1 MTEVITDK
9 FYEKDGSDKKEME
22 EIEKQISVLDKKIRS
37 VRMKYALEEID
48 EPTCRDAV
56 EELEARKAEL
66 TREAAGLNEELSN
79 LAEYVSTTVSM
90 SSQLG
95 TWWSQNDFDL
105 AVGFAV
111 GVRARHTLLPQPHP
125 RRHQRVAGLTP
136 GRLICYNLNAAID
149 ILLG

>member
-1 MTEVITDK
+1 M
-9 FYEKDGSDKKEME
+9 FYCIKTNTFFRSDKDSSANYAFSIPKGLFFADSVVP
-22 EIEKQISVLDKKIRS
+22 EIGV
-37 VRMKYALEEID
+37 
-48 EPTCRDAV
+48 
-56 EELEARKAEL
+56 RKAEL
-66 TREAAGLNEELSN
+66 TREAAGLNEEISN
-79 LAEYVSTTVSM
+79 LPEYISTTISM

>member
-1 MTEVITDK
+1 M
-9 FYEKDGSDKKEME
+9 FYCIKTNTFFRSDKYSSANHAFSIPKGLFFADSVVP
-22 EIEKQISVLDKKIRS
+22 EIGV
-37 VRMKYALEEID
+37 
-48 EPTCRDAV
+48 
-56 EELEARKAEL
+56 RKAEL

-90 SSQLG
+90 SLQLG

-111 GVRARHTLLPQPHP
+111 GVSARHTLLPQPHP

-136 GRLICYNLNAAID
+136 GRLICYKLNAAID

>member
-56 EELEARKAEL
+56 EPKRLRYLPEHPETGASPGNLLGQREEA
-66 TREAAGLNEELSN
+66 LSN
-79 LAEYVSTTVSM
+79 
-90 SSQLG
+90 
-95 TWWSQNDFDL
+95 
-105 AVGFAV
+105 
-111 GVRARHTLLPQPHP
+111 H
-125 RRHQRVAGLTP
+125 
-136 GRLICYNLNAAID
+136 
-149 ILLG
+149 

>member
-1 MTEVITDK
+1 M
-9 FYEKDGSDKKEME
+9 FYCIKTNTFFRSDKYSSANHAFSIPKGLFFADSVVP
-22 EIEKQISVLDKKIRS
+22 EIGV
-37 VRMKYALEEID
+37 
-48 EPTCRDAV
+48 
-56 EELEARKAEL
+56 RKAEL

-90 SSQLG
+90 SLQLG

-111 GVRARHTLLPQPHP
+111 GVRAR
-125 RRHQRVAGLTP
+125 RHQRVAGLTL

-149 ILLG
+149 MLLG

>member
-1 MTEVITDK
+1 MCFTASKLTL
-9 FYEKDGSDKKEME
+9 FFRSDKYSSANHAFSIPKGLFFADSVVP
-22 EIEKQISVLDKKIRS
+22 EIGV
-37 VRMKYALEEID
+37 
-48 EPTCRDAV
+48 
-56 EELEARKAEL
+56 RKAEL

>member
-1 MTEVITDK
+1 M
-9 FYEKDGSDKKEME
+9 FYCIKTNTFFRSDKDSSPNHASGIPKGLFFADSVVP
-22 EIEKQISVLDKKIRS
+22 EIGV
-37 VRMKYALEEID
+37 
-48 EPTCRDAV
+48 
-56 EELEARKAEL
+56 RKAEL

-90 SSQLG
+90 SLQLG

>member
-1 MTEVITDK
+1 M
-9 FYEKDGSDKKEME
+9 FYCIKTNTFFRSDKYSSANHAFSIPKGLFFADSVVP
-22 EIEKQISVLDKKIRS
+22 EIGV
-37 VRMKYALEEID
+37 
-48 EPTCRDAV
+48 
-56 EELEARKAEL
+56 RKAEL

-90 SSQLG
+90 SLQLG

-105 AVGFAV
+105 AVVFAV

>member
-1 MTEVITDK
+1 M
-9 FYEKDGSDKKEME
+9 FYCIKTNTFFRSDKYSSANHAFSIPKGLFFADSVVP
-22 EIEKQISVLDKKIRS
+22 EIGV
-37 VRMKYALEEID
+37 
-48 EPTCRDAV
+48 
-56 EELEARKAEL
+56 RKAEL
-66 TREAAGLNEELSN
+66 TREAAGLNEEISN
-79 LAEYVSTTVSM
+79 LPEYISTTISM

>member
-1 MTEVITDK
+1 V
-9 FYEKDGSDKKEME
+9 FYCIKTNTFFRSDKDSSPNHASGILEGLFFADSVVP
-22 EIEKQISVLDKKIRS
+22 EIGV
-37 VRMKYALEEID
+37 
-48 EPTCRDAV
+48 
-56 EELEARKAEL
+56 RKAEL

-90 SSQLG
+90 SLQLG

>member
-1 MTEVITDK
+1 M
-9 FYEKDGSDKKEME
+9 FYCIKTNTFFRSDKDSSANYAFSIPKGLFFADSVVP
-22 EIEKQISVLDKKIRS
+22 EIGV
-37 VRMKYALEEID
+37 
-48 EPTCRDAV
+48 
-56 EELEARKAEL
+56 RKAEL
-66 TREAAGLNEELSN
+66 TREAAGLNEEISN
-79 LAEYVSTTVSM
+79 LPEYISTTISM

-136 GRLICYNLNAAID
+136 GRLICYKLNAAID